1 MLTGSHGYKYTI
13 KMSAFM
19 NWSCEDVSKWIES
32 LGYQQYTACF
42 TENYING
49 RKLILVNCSTLPRL
63 GVTDFNDMKAISGHI
78 CELLEIL
85 NPVGAEALHCPR
97 GTKAVIFEEKSRT
110 GSTADS
116 LTYIQF
122 LKERGLDEYT

>member
-1 MLTGSHGYKYTI
+1 
-13 KMSAFM
+13 MSAFM
-19 NWSCEDVSKWIES
+19 KWSCEDVSKWIES

-63 GVTDFNDMKAISGHI
+63 GITDFKDMKAISGHVR
-78 CELLEIL
+78 ELLEIKDPHWIRSIAL
-85 NPVGAEALHCPR
+85 PPVEPR
-97 GTKAVIFEEKSRT
+97 RLFLEEKSRT